1 MSIKKII
8 DMATENNPLAM
19 KAAFEEE
26 IEKRVSVA
34 ISEKFV
40 KAAKNEEEEED
51 CPHCEGMGYHED
63 EDGNKEEC
71 PKCEGTGKL
80 KAESDDDDDD
90 DADEDKTDEAIL
102 TKAAQRE
109 KDAKKA
115 AKK

>member
-26 IEKRVSVA
+26 IEKRVSSA
-34 ISEKFV
+34 IAEKFV
-40 KAAKNEEEEED
+40 KAAKNEEEEKD

-90 DADEDKTDEAIL
+90 DEDEDQADEAIL

>member
-1 MSIKKII
+1 
-8 DMATENNPLAM
+8 
-19 KAAFEEE
+19 
-26 IEKRVSVA
+26 
-34 ISEKFV
+34 
-40 KAAKNEEEEED
+40 
-51 CPHCEGMGYHED
+51 MGYHED